1 MTPMKTIISL
11 SAILL
16 FFISCEKQPFDYR
29 NKYVGDYTFT
39 KRYHFFYPPNNNID
53 TTYSDVIEGY
63 VCHGKETNQ
72 IELYY
77 DNYIN
82 SFGENEKSIIQV
94 IVNRTGVFENY
105 SNPTGKFINS
115 TNIEFTFPSK
125 ALGGIGGTTY
135 TAIKKN

>member
-1 MTPMKTIISL
+1 MKKVMVISL
-11 SAILL
+11 VLIVAL
-16 FFISCEKQPFDYR
+16 SCEKIPFDYR

-39 KRYHFFYPPNNNID
+39 KRYHFFYPPNNTID

-63 VCHGKETNQ
+63 IHLGKETNQ

-94 IVNRTGVFENY
+94 IVTRTGVFENY
-105 SNPTGKFINS
+105 SNPSGKFISSNK
-115 TNIEFTFPSK
+115 IEITFSSK
-125 ALGGIGGTTY
+125 ALGGFGGTTY
-135 TAIKKN
+135 TGIKKN

>member
-1 MTPMKTIISL
+1 MKKVMVISL
-11 SAILL
+11 VLIVALL
-16 FFISCEKQPFDYR
+16 CEKIPFDYR
-29 NKYVGDYTFT
+29 NKYVGDYIFT
-39 KRYHFFYPPNNNID
+39 KRYHFFYPPNNTID

-63 VCHGKETNQ
+63 VRHGKESNQ

-94 IVNRTGVFENY
+94 IVTRTGVFENY
-105 SNPTGKFINS
+105 SNPSGKFINS

-135 TAIKKN
+135 TGIKKN